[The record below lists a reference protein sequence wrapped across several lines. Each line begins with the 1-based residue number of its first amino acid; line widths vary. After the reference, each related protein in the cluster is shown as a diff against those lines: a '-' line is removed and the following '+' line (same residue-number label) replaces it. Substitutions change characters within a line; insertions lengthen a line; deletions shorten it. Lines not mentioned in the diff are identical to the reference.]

1 MNCPLSA
8 ELKFREN
15 TDNNHCK
22 KKKKWL
28 ICKSVLGFRY
38 SRYGNFAIRLVIF
51 SSFFLIILHPYPHP
65 WCYPYPRFSNT
76 EVSQLTRN
84 PPREGNFCA
93 TTRNDHRWFLS
104 IASNSKV
111 KSTSWFCRISTKL
124 FLTVSVPHGSFYVS
138 QTALSLLAW
147 IHPITSSRYNSQGRE
162 NTVLFRSRAP
172 GNT

>member
-1 MNCPLSA
+1 MNGPLSA
-8 ELKFREN
+8 ELKFRED
-15 TDNNHCK
+15 TELVSIIIVR
-22 KKKKWL
+22 KKKWL

-38 SRYGNFAIRLVIF
+38 SRNWNFAIRLVIF
-51 SSFFLIILHPYPHP
+51 SSFFLIIPH
-65 WCYPYPRFSNT
+65 PYPRFSNT

-93 TTRNDHRWFLS
+93 ATRNDHHWFLS

-124 FLTVSVPHGSFYVS
+124 ILTVSVPHGSFYVS

-147 IHPITSSRYNSQGRE
+147 IHPITSRRYNSQGRE
-162 NTVLFRSRAP
+162 NTVLLFRSGAP